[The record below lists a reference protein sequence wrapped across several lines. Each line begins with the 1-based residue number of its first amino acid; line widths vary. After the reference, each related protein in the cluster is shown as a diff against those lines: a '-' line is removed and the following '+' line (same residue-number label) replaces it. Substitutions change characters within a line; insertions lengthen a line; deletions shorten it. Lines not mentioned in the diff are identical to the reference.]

1 MAYSMWQLKNYLHMK
16 LKLLFFGALTDVVSN
31 QQYVIDAVETNVS
44 ALDASLKSKH
54 PFLNNYKY
62 KIAVNQQIVE
72 GDHSLKDGD
81 EVAFLPPFAG
91 G

>member
-1 MAYSMWQLKNYLHMK
+1 MK

-31 QQYVIDAVETNVS
+31 QQYVTDVVDGTSVS
-44 ALDASLKSKH
+44 TLDASLKLKYPS
-54 PFLNNYKY
+54 LAGYKY
-62 KIAVNQQIVE
+62 KVAVNQKIVE
-72 GDHSLKDGD
+72 NDHPLTDGD

>member
-1 MAYSMWQLKNYLHMK
+1 MK

-31 QQYVIDAVETNVS
+31 QPHSIDVINETTVTKLNS
-44 ALDASLKSKH
+44 SLKLKYPS
-54 PFLNNYKY
+54 LTSYKY

-72 GDHSLKDGD
+72 DDHPLTDGD

>member
-1 MAYSMWQLKNYLHMK
+1 MK

-31 QQYVIDAVETNVS
+31 QQYVTDVVDGTSVS
-44 ALDASLKSKH
+44 TLDTSLKLKYPS
-54 PFLNNYKY
+54 LAGYKY
-62 KIAVNQQIVE
+62 KVAVNQKIVE
-72 GDHSLKDGD
+72 GEHPLADGD